1 MGRPARILV
10 PVALVATLTAASA
23 GKGLASGD
31 LWWSFL
37 NLLLN
42 IAAAAYVGVAILH
55 RDVRRAAFPILMA
68 ALLAAMILRLPQLQE
83 LYFGLVDDCAQWLAG
98 TKDRSFLG
106 GPLLGLGALALAG
119 LVLGVL
125 ARLMLR
131 VRGTDQA
138 AKPWQPRWTLAAALT
153 LLYPWI
159 AAILPLAAAAIV
171 IGGYDSHHGATYTDA
186 ASRKLALTTSQG
198 LMVAAGVGCGAV
210 LAAMVALDHW
220 VMHGRRRSRALPTRL
235 RPFQALHN
243 TVRGWLLGF
252 TVLFW
257 GILLAIGVRA
267 TWPAGAWAVV
277 ALYAG
282 LAALSGGVYVWWASP
297 RGPRWWE
304 VGAVGGWVGLLAVYF
319 ALLLSGWRIPER
331 GAAWLTFG
339 YTGAWLLALA
349 WRARR
354 GDAGR
359 A

>member
-1 MGRPARILV
+1 MGRLARMLV
-10 PVALVATLTAASA
+10 PLALVATLTAASA

-98 TKDRSFLG
+98 TRDGAFLR
-106 GPLLGLGALALAG
+106 GPLLGLGAIALAG

-131 VRGTDQA
+131 VRGTDQTSR
-138 AKPWQPRWTLAAALT
+138 PWQPRWTLAAALT
-153 LLYPWI
+153 LFYPWI
-159 AAILPLAAAAIV
+159 AAILPLAAAAAV
-171 IGGYDSHHGATYTDA
+171 IGGYDSHHGVTYADA
-186 ASRKLALTTSQG
+186 AARKLALTASYG
-198 LMVAAGVGCGAV
+198 LMLAAGACCGA
-210 LAAMVALDHW
+210 LRAAMAALDFGVVH
-220 VMHGRRRSRALPTRL
+220 RRHRSRAFPARMRPL
-235 RPFQALHN
+235 RALHN

-257 GILLAIGVRA
+257 SILLLIGVIA
-267 TWPAGAWAVV
+267 TWGAGAWAVV

-282 LAALSGGVYVWWASP
+282 LAALSGGVL
-297 RGPRWWE
+297 RL
-304 VGAVGGWVGLLAVYF
+304 VGQPAPPAVVGG
-319 ALLLSGWRIPER
+319 
-331 GAAWLTFG
+331 
-339 YTGAWLLALA
+339 
-349 WRARR
+349 RR
-354 GDAGR
+354 GRRLGR
-359 A
+359 APGGVLRAPF